1 MDKRKGKNKKMETQ
15 IELNNMSKVEAT
27 KIDISGY
34 VGNFTEIEKVEPV
47 ETIYGV
53 AIKVT
58 SKVLDTIKIE
68 GKEDINLTA
77 SKIFSISKE
86 GEIIIGSKLDK
97 FMIKQGVNQP
107 LELVGTKIQ
116 VLKNEKDFLTF

>member
-1 MDKRKGKNKKMETQ
+1 MEKQ
-15 IELNNMSKVEAT
+15 IDLNNMSKIEVT
-27 KIDISGY
+27 QLDISKY
-34 VGNFTEIEKVEPV
+34 VGNFTEIAAVEKVS
-47 ETIYGV
+47 TIYGV
-53 AIKVT
+53 AVKV
-58 SKVLDTIKIE
+58 SSSVLDTIKIE

-77 SKIFSISKE
+77 SRIFSISKD